1 MLHHLNGMA
10 YIYSFGKHHSKEKVS
25 KYSGGSRQ
33 ISVSAFRSQLQPP
46 KSAAAFRSTLPWLK

>member
-33 ISVSAFRSQLQPP
+33 ISISRLFRSFSGQNPQPH
-46 KSAAAFRSTLPWLK
+46 FVRLCLG